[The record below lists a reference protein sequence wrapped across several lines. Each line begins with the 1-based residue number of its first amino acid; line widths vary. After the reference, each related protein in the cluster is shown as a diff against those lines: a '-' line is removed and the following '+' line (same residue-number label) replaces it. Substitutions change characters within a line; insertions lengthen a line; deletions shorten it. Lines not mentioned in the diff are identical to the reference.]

1 MRWVSGRQRD
11 ICPLRFPKPMKV
23 FSKLAALASLAVLA
37 VGCASSDATSSARG
51 QQQLYSDI
59 QKEMQAYEIRR
70 QMDHTIREA
79 EDSLRMPAGMSAV
92 PDFR

>member
-1 MRWVSGRQRD
+1 
-11 ICPLRFPKPMKV
+11 MKV
-23 FSKLAALASLAVLA
+23 LFKLAACAALAALAA
-37 VGCASSDATSSARG
+37 GCASSDTASAARRE
-51 QQQLYSDI
+51 QQLYADI

-70 QMDHTIREA
+70 QMDHSIREA

>member
-1 MRWVSGRQRD
+1 
-11 ICPLRFPKPMKV
+11 MKV
-23 FSKLAALASLAVLA
+23 FLNLIVSATFVVLIA
-37 VGCASSDATSSARG
+37 GCASTDAVSSARR
-51 QQQLYSDI
+51 QQQLNADI

-70 QMDHTIREA
+70 QMDHSIREA